1 MNKITFTLLTFIS
14 INVSAIPNPPDL
26 GVGSYIL
33 YEPNTNKVLV
43 SFNSDAPVEPASLT
57 KLMTS
62 YVVADYIKEDF
73 IDMTDTPKISVKA
86 WKTEGSRMFIREGT
100 EVLVS
105 DLIKGM
111 IIQSGNDASVALAEH
126 VAGNEE
132 NFVYLM
138 NEYASELGMN
148 NTSFNN
154 ASGLPDPLNV
164 TSAYDLALLTGE
176 LIKNFPDHYRH
187 YSQKSFEFNGIKQK
201 NRNQLLWRDDIFD
214 GVKTGYTESAGYCL
228 VGSAVRDDM
237 RLVAVVLGSESDKR
251 FNDVSALM
259 TYGFRYFKTEK
270 LFSEN
275 DPLKSIQVIAGKKDN
290 VNIGISE
297 DVILT
302 LQKDQ
307 RESLRYEISTESQIL
322 APINAMDK
330 AGTIKVLDGDNN
342 IIFQSDLIYLDSVEE
357 LGFFQRLIAIIW
369 NWIKSLFN

>member
-1 MNKITFTLLTFIS
+1 
-14 INVSAIPNPPDL
+14 
-26 GVGSYIL
+26 
-33 YEPNTNKVLV
+33 
-43 SFNSDAPVEPASLT
+43 
-57 KLMTS
+57 
-62 YVVADYIKEDF
+62 
-73 IDMTDTPKISVKA
+73 
-86 WKTEGSRMFIREGT
+86 
-100 EVLVS
+100 
-105 DLIKGM
+105 M

-237 RLVAVVLGSESDKR
+237 RLVAVVL
-251 FNDVSALM
+251 VQ
-259 TYGFRYFKTEK
+259 
-270 LFSEN
+270 LFF
-275 DPLKSIQVIAGKKDN
+275 L
-290 VNIGISE
+290 
-297 DVILT
+297 
-302 LQKDQ
+302 
-307 RESLRYEISTESQIL
+307 
-322 APINAMDK
+322 
-330 AGTIKVLDGDNN
+330 
-342 IIFQSDLIYLDSVEE
+342 FDLIFLFH
-357 LGFFQRLIAIIW
+357 LANFFFFDCTLLIF
-369 NWIKSLFN
+369 LFEMLK

>member
-73 IDMTDTPKISVKA
+73 IDITDTPKISVKA

-138 NEYASELGMN
+138 NEYASELGMS

-187 YSQKSFEFNGIKQK
+187 YSQKSFEFNGIKQN

-275 DPLKSIQVIAGKKDN
+275 DALKSIEVIAGKKDN

-330 AGTIKVLDGDNN
+330 AGTIKILDGDNN

>member
-1 MNKITFTLLTFIS
+1 MNKITFILLVFLGMNI
-14 INVSAIPNPPDL
+14 SAIPNPPDL

-33 YEPNTNKVLV
+33 YEPNTKKVLL
-43 SFNSDAPVEPASLT
+43 SFNEDAPVEPASLT

-73 IDMTDTPKISVKA
+73 IDITDTPKISVKA

-126 VAGNEE
+126 VASTEE

-237 RLVAVVLGSESDKR
+237 RLVAVVLGSENDKR
-251 FNDVSALM
+251 FNDVAALM

-270 LFSEN
+270 LFSKN
-275 DPLKSIQVIAGKKDN
+275 DPLKSIQVIAGRKDN

-297 DVILT
+297 DVVLT

-322 APINAMDK
+322 APINSMDK

-342 IIFQSDLIYLDSVEE
+342 IIFQTDLIYLDSVEE

>member
-1 MNKITFTLLTFIS
+1 MNKITFILLAFLGMNI
-14 INVSAIPNPPDL
+14 SAIPNPPDL

-33 YEPNTNKVLV
+33 YEPNTKKVLV

-73 IDMTDTPKISVKA
+73 INMTDTPKISIKA

-164 TSAYDLALLTGE
+164 TSASDLALLTGE

-237 RLVAVVLGSESDKR
+237 RLVAVVLGSGNDKR

-270 LFSEN
+270 LFSKN
-275 DPLKSIQVIAGKKDN
+275 DPLKSIQVIAGRKDN

-297 DVILT
+297 DVVLT

-322 APINAMDK
+322 APINSMDK

-342 IIFQSDLIYLDSVEE
+342 IIFQTDLVYLESVEE

>member
-138 NEYASELGMN
+138 NEYASELGMT

-187 YSQKSFEFNGIKQK
+187 YSQKSFEFNGIKQN

-275 DPLKSIQVIAGKKDN
+275 DALKSIQVIAGKKDN

-357 LGFFQRLIAIIW
+357 LGFFRRLIAIIW